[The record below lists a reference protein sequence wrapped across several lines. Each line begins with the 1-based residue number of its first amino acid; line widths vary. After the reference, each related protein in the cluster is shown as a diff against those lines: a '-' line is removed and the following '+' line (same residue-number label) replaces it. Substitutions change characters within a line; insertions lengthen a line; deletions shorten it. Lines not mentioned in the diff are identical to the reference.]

1 MAQGPYSR
9 IVIRR
14 PNGKTEIIG
23 RPGLLDPR
31 RAARELEPMG
41 VVLAVR
47 HEKAEGNG
55 KPTTI
60 AIHNMPPTAAAL
72 KARGKVSPL

>member
-1 MAQGPYSR
+1 MAKGPYSR

-14 PNGKTEIIG
+14 PDGKTEIIG

-55 KPTTI
+55 KPATI

-72 KARGKVSPL
+72 KARAKAPV